1 MKRISNAVNGRH
13 FYKNGDAMNN
23 DTIGA
28 KDQVDDAVVRQPN
41 IVMAAAEEMDGRPP
55 KRHRGAG
62 ESYGATRSPR
72 TKANSMTTGTTTT
85 TLLGL
90 PLAAMVDISHCLS
103 IVDCRRLA
111 MTCRTLWSTRRGV
124 EVARTRAVATSAAER
139 QLLRQLRPLP
149 KLETLDVGGGL
160 TVDDNFLVLFD
171 WRIDFPSLRELSMEG
186 AASVTGEAVVRALRL
201 HPSLR
206 YVNVMWCPL
215 VEYVDALRLRDCLVQ
230 PNAVIRRLPKE
241 FCGMKQ
247 LSWHEED
254 FGVVGPYSA
263 DPIIFSRLTV
273 FRFCNLSIPLFFRTQ
288 HGIRPQKETH

>member
-1 MKRISNAVNGRH
+1 
-13 FYKNGDAMNN
+13 MNN
-23 DTIGA
+23 DTNGA
-28 KDQVDDAVVRQPN
+28 KDQVDDDVVRQPDFL
-41 IVMAAAEEMDGRPP
+41 MAAAEEMDGRPP

-62 ESYGATRSPR
+62 ESQRHCSAKVRDAGAIVT
-72 TKANSMTTGTTTT
+72 ATTS
-85 TLLGL
+85 LLDL
-90 PLAAMVDISHCLS
+90 PLAAMVDVSHCIS

-111 MTCRTLWSTRRGV
+111 MTCRTLWSTRRGI
-124 EVARTRAVATSAAER
+124 EVAHTRAVATSAAER

-149 KLETLDVGGGL
+149 KLESLDVGGDL
-160 TVDDNFLVLFD
+160 TVDDDFLTAFE

-186 AASVTGEAVVRALRL
+186 AATVTGEAVVRALRL

-288 HGIRPQKETH
+288 HGIPNLARWHRPQKETH